1 MGELTRQ
8 LEALREERAAAPTK
22 AAEIGAEAIKSLKER
37 GMGKDI
43 PAVGAYA
50 PDFSLPN
57 QDGAIVHLQELLREG
72 PLVLNF
78 YRGSWCPFCNLQL
91 RALQMALPS
100 MRALGANLLAVS
112 PELPD
117 GSLTLK
123 ERHSLG
129 FDVLSD
135 SGNLVAKQYGLVFQ
149 LTDQH
154 LEALKQR
161 GQDLAVINGD
171 EGAREL
177 PIPGTFVINRAGIVE
192 RAYADPD
199 HTYRVDP
206 DEIIQYLES
215 R

>member
-8 LEALREERAAAPTK
+8 LEALREERAAAAPTK

-100 MRALGANLLAVS
+100 MRALGQI
-112 PELPD
+112 
-117 GSLTLK
+117 
-123 ERHSLG
+123 
-129 FDVLSD
+129 F
-135 SGNLVAKQYGLVFQ
+135 
-149 LTDQH
+149 
-154 LEALKQR
+154 
-161 GQDLAVINGD
+161 
-171 EGAREL
+171 
-177 PIPGTFVINRAGIVE
+177 
-192 RAYADPD
+192 
-199 HTYRVDP
+199 
-206 DEIIQYLES
+206 
-215 R
+215 